1 LIDKWFKM
9 QGIPNRDAGAA
20 HNEQGIEDTVAP
32 SIIPPRK
39 PKKLGMPKLQLPA
52 REYDMCELWA

>member
-1 LIDKWFKM
+1 M
-9 QGIPNRDAGAA
+9 QQSIPNKASTGFNSDD
-20 HNEQGIEDTVAP
+20 QGIEDTVAP

-52 REYDMCELWA
+52 RKL

>member
-1 LIDKWFKM
+1 M

-52 REYDMCELWA
+52 REYDVCELWA